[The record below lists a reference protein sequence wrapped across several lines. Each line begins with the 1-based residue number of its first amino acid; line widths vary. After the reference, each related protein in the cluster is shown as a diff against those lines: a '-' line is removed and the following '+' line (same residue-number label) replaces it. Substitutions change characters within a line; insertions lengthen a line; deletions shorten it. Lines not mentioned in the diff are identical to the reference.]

1 VAYLLLYNV
10 AMAAGWTS
18 IGWAACRETLNKGDL
33 KYVFRA
39 TERSLFIF
47 QTAALMEVIHPIL
60 GLVKTSVIL
69 TLFQVS
75 SRIFLIWG
83 VLSPVPKTQNS
94 YGFIMLLFA
103 WTITEIIRYSY
114 YAFKQVSP
122 KTDIGGDGRDLSP
135 YFLTYLRYTLFIVL
149 YPLGVTGEIMSIIR
163 ALPIVKD
170 SDLYSWGL
178 PNSWNIS
185 FNYYYIL
192 LTILPLY
199 IVIFPQLYSHMFR
212 QRSKILYHVA
222 REDDHDKVQ

>member
-1 VAYLLLYNV
+1 MDLTVAYLLLYNV

-33 KYVFRA
+33 KYVFRYDSQFEKIFSWFKYLNIQELYSVIFFQFLFRA

-103 WTITEIIRYSY
+103 WTITEIIRYRWR
-114 YAFKQVSP
+114 FGCLFR
-122 KTDIGGDGRDLSP
+122 TLDL
-135 YFLTYLRYTLFIVL
+135 
-149 YPLGVTGEIMSIIR
+149 
-163 ALPIVKD
+163 
-170 SDLYSWGL
+170 
-178 PNSWNIS
+178 N
-185 FNYYYIL
+185 L
-192 LTILPLY
+192 LLIKL
-199 IVIFPQLYSHMFR
+199 
-212 QRSKILYHVA
+212 
-222 REDDHDKVQ
+222 

>member
-1 VAYLLLYNV
+1 MFRAYLLLYNV

-18 IGWAACRETLNKGDL
+18 IGWAALREVMNKGDL

-39 TERSLFIF
+39 TEKSLFIF
-47 QTAALMEVIHPIL
+47 QTAALLEVIHPIL

-69 TLFQVS
+69 TLFQVA
-75 SRIFLIWG
+75 SRLFLIWG

-94 YGFIMLLFA
+94 WGFIMLLAA

-114 YAFKQVSP
+114 YAFNQLS
-122 KTDIGGDGRDLSP
+122 LSP
-135 YFLTYLRYTLFIVL
+135 YVLTYLRYTLFIIL

-192 LTILPLY
+192 ITCLPCY
-199 IVIFPQLYSHMFR
+199 VVIFPQLYSHMFR
-212 QRSKILYHVA
+212 QRSKVLHPVVET
-222 REDDHDKVQ
+222 RRSEDLEHEKAQ